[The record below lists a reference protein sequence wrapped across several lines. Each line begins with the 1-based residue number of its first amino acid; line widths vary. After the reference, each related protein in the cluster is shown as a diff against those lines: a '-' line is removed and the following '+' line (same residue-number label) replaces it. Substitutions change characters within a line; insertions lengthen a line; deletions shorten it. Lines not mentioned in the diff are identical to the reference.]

1 MKILE
6 ETFVN
11 LFSDDVDKRQ
21 LYSIFSGKT
30 ASTEIKFSLITID
43 EKGQETM
50 LEYIQRMNK
59 DNVTNGGHYLK
70 K

>member
-21 LYSIFSGKT
+21 LYNIFSGKT
-30 ASTEIKFSLITID
+30 ASTEIKVSLITID

-50 LEYIQRMNK
+50 LEYIQSKGWIKTM
-59 DNVTNGGHYLK
+59 
-70 K
+70 